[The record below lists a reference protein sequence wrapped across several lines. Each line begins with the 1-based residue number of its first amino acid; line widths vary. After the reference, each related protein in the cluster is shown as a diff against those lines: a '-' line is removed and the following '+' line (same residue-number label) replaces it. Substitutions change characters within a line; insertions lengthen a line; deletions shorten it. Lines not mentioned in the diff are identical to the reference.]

1 MKFKRNRMDG
11 ICSPTP
17 LSLDNIGLHHL
28 NSFDFNIPLLGVTF
42 SMQIRGLER
51 NLGARDELL
60 I

>member
-1 MKFKRNRMDG
+1 MDG
-11 ICSPTP
+11 VCSPTP
-17 LSLDNIGLHHL
+17 FSLDNIGLHHL

-51 NLGARDELL
+51 NLGVRDEFL